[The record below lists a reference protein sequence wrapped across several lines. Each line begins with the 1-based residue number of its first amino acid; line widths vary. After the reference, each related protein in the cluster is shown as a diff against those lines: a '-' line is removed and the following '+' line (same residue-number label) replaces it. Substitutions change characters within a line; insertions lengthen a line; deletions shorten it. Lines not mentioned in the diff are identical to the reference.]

1 LIVVFLILFDYFI
14 DEILSI
20 LLSFYCF
27 MSTPLITHM
36 DLDSFFVSVERLKNR
51 ALVGKPVI
59 IGGNSDRG
67 VVASCSYEARS
78 FGIHSAMPMKQ
89 AKQLCPN
96 AIIIRGDSQLYSDY
110 SKDVTSIIAES
121 VPLYEKSSIDEFYID
136 LTGME
141 KFFGSWKLAMALKER
156 ILKET
161 GLPISFGLASNKTVS
176 KVATGT
182 AKPSG
187 QRKVEFGD
195 EIPFLAP
202 LSVRK
207 IPGVGAE
214 TYKTLRGLGIQYI
227 KTLQEMP
234 MELLFKTLQKPG
246 IDLWKKA
253 QGIDNR
259 KVEPYQER
267 KSIGTER
274 TFEKD
279 TIDVIKLRNII
290 SAMAE
295 NLAYQLRKGD
305 KLCACVTIKVRY
317 SDFNTHTLQAKIP
330 YTSADHVLIGKSL
343 ELFDK
348 LYNRRLLIRLIGV
361 RLSDLVSGGFQMN
374 LFEDSEEMANLYQA
388 MDRLRNR
395 YGNDA
400 VKRANGLD
408 IHSLG
413 RSDNPFDGGP
423 PLLLANRRQ

>member
-1 LIVVFLILFDYFI
+1 MTQPI
-14 DEILSI
+14 
-20 LLSFYCF
+20 
-27 MSTPLITHM
+27 ITHM
-36 DLDSFFVSVERLKNR
+36 DLDSFFVSVERLRNS

-96 AIIIRGDSQLYSDY
+96 ATIIRGDSQLYSDY
-110 SKDVTSIIAES
+110 SRDVTSIIAES

-141 KFFGSWKLAMALKER
+141 KFFGSWKLAMALKDK

-187 QRKVEFGD
+187 QRKVDFGE

-207 IPGVGAE
+207 IPGVGTE

-253 QGIDNR
+253 QGIDHR

-279 TIDVIKLRNII
+279 TIDVVKLRNII

-305 KLCACVTIKVRY
+305 KLCACITVKVRY
-317 SDFNTHTLQAKIP
+317 SDFNSHTLQAKIP

-400 VKRANGLD
+400 VKRANGLE

>member
-1 LIVVFLILFDYFI
+1 MPETI
-14 DEILSI
+14 
-20 LLSFYCF
+20 
-27 MSTPLITHM
+27 ITHM
-36 DLDSFFVSVERLKNR
+36 DLDSFFVSVERLKNS
-51 ALVGKPVI
+51 ALNGKPVI

-141 KFFGSWKLAMALKER
+141 KFFGSWKLAMELKDK
-156 ILKET
+156 ILRET

-182 AKPSG
+182 AKPAG
-187 QRKVEFGD
+187 QRKVDFGD

-267 KSIGTER
+267 KSIGSER

-279 TIDVIKLRNII
+279 TIDVVKLRNII

-305 KLCACVTIKVRY
+305 KLCACITVKVRY

-330 YTSADHVLIGKSL
+330 YTSADHILIAKSL

-374 LFEDSEEMANLYQA
+374 LFEDTEELANLYQA

-400 VKRANGLD
+400 VKRANGLE

-423 PLLLANRRQ
+423 PLLLANR